1 MLHKLII
8 SEVIVMSAKA
18 KTIKMLLYD
27 GSLSGV
33 MNINDSAWDGG
44 KMYSAPR
51 QSIDSLISQSDCKK
65 YGVYLLLSDQQ
76 VYIGQ
81 ASDLERRTK
90 QHLTDKEWWTQVI
103 LMTTKDDSFNASDID
118 YLEAR
123 LINIAET
130 AGKLDSDNKKRGNPQ
145 KVDEFRQAELEQ
157 YLDEALFLL
166 EL

>member
-1 MLHKLII
+1 
-8 SEVIVMSAKA
+8 MSAKA

-51 QSIDSLISQSDCKK
+51 ESIDSLISQSDCKK
-65 YGVYLLLSDQQ
+65 YGVYLLLSDHQ

-90 QHLTDKEWWTQVI
+90 QHLTDKEWWT
-103 LMTTKDDSFNASDID
+103 
-118 YLEAR
+118 
-123 LINIAET
+123 
-130 AGKLDSDNKKRGNPQ
+130 
-145 KVDEFRQAELEQ
+145 
-157 YLDEALFLL
+157 
-166 EL
+166 